1 MWTMMKYKETTD
13 YSFLLDEN
21 YYVYDHKEDME
32 TLHIFIKSKRI
43 GCRCPKCGTES
54 RKLHATYERILQDTP
69 IRCKQTFLHANV
81 YKYDCLNPE
90 CDCIVFM
97 EELPFAKASQVRT
110 DALNTLVLGVSMYLS
125 NEGASKVL
133 GLLGIRISND
143 TIQRLYDRIGFVDN
157 PDVEEVGIDD
167 VAIRKGQTYATAIYD
182 LKDHHLI
189 ALLEGREGEA
199 LRNWLEHHKKI
210 RLVARDRASAYAA
223 AISAVLPDCVQVAD
237 RFHLLQ
243 NLLEHLKDIFKEEL
257 PAKIFIRDGKVLDQE
272 PQKIPQEKKPD
283 DAFLATLHYDNTP
296 PRNPDGTEMAYDNK
310 KHDFSSE
317 QYRTQAKSRKKNS
330 S

>member
-1 MWTMMKYKETTD
+1 MAMKYKETTD

-21 YYVYDHKEDME
+21 YYVYDHKEDGE
-32 TLHIFIKSKRI
+32 TLHIFIKSKRD
-43 GCRCPKCGTES
+43 GCRCPKCGMES
-54 RKLHATYERILQDTP
+54 RKTHATYERTLQDTP

-81 YKYDCLNPE
+81 YKYDCLNPD
-90 CDCIVFM
+90 CDCVVFM

-110 DALNTLVLGVSMYLS
+110 DALNTLILGVSMFLS

-133 GLLGIRISND
+133 GLLGIQISND
-143 TIQRLYDRIGFVDN
+143 TIQRMYDRIEFVDN

-189 ALLEGREGEA
+189 ALLDGREGEP
-199 LRNWLEHHKKI
+199 LKKWLEHHKKI

-223 AISAVLPDCVQVAD
+223 AINAVLPDCVQVAD

-243 NLLEHLKDIFKEEL
+243 NLLEHLKEIFKEEV
-257 PAKIFIRDGKVLDQE
+257 PAKLFIRDGKVLDEE
-272 PQKIPQEKKPD
+272 PQKLPHEKRPD
-283 DAFLATLHYDNTP
+283 DALLASLRYDNTP

-310 KHDFSSE
+310 KHDLSSE
-317 QYRTQAKSRKKNS
+317 QYRFQAQSRKKNS
-330 S
+330 F